1 MEENNNFSWME
12 LVFGTGTNCQ
22 FCGVVT
28 LEQHKDSCPA
38 KLININWATQTLF
51 ANLQGYENFD
61 ELDNPELN
69 EVIGRQLMMI
79 ADAILHMQR
88 EWSTRLLTDQAE
100 EVLNNWS
107 MISQFCEALV
117 DADVLRSKKSVLKFV
132 KNPTKYNTLY
142 MIWQELEFPMKED
155 PDTAMEWQIF
165 KDRCQD
171 YGYTSGVVNFE
182 NKDK

>member
-88 EWSTRLLTDQAE
+88 EWSTKLLTDQAE

-132 KNPTKYNTLY
+132 KNPTQWGIARLY
-142 MIWQELEFPMKED
+142 ASVSPNSKSSKIDATELKQGRKEFREK
-155 PDTAMEWQIF
+155 
-165 KDRCQD
+165 
-171 YGYTSGVVNFE
+171 
-182 NKDK
+182 NKK